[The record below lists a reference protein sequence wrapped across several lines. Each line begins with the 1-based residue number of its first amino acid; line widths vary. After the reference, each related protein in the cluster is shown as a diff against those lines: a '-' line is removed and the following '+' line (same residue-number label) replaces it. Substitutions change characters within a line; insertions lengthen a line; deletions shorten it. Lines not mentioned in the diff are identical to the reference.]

1 MGAVLT
7 LVQKYAPFGEDVAM
21 EYHIFLSYRRS
32 DQAIA
37 RAVVQELE
45 ARNVRVW
52 WDQMIEGGEDW
63 RDAIVEGLQG
73 SASLVILFSEECNA
87 SKQLKKELAIADTL
101 DKLVVPVLIEDTQP
115 KGHYLYE
122 LSTRNWVQMF
132 PKAET
137 KAAKLADKLVST
149 LNGSGIPVE
158 TDSPADRLDDVV
170 EINPV
175 AASAPVPSAAPAPA
189 RREITTPRQPVK
201 AKPHPKQKDKHRDF
215 LPFKWLDIIPI
226 VALFFGFFVMM
237 DGLDDLSF
245 DYPMELV
252 GRIMGIGALMAAAYG
267 AIVFPI
273 RYFMRR
279 RRVLR
284 AAIMYVLSSFVLFF
298 LFVGG
303 LLAYYE
309 GDLDYV
315 TGEDLVIGLVIW
327 AIMAAVA
334 IVLYAILSAARA
346 VRSFR
351 KNVEAI

>member
-7 LVQKYAPFGEDVAM
+7 SIKKYAPFGEDAAM
-21 EYHIFLSYRRS
+21 EFDLFLSYRRS

-37 RAVVQELE
+37 RAVVSELE
-45 ARNVRVW
+45 KRNVRVW
-52 WDQMIEGGEDW
+52 WDQLIEGGEDW
-63 RDAIVEGLQG
+63 RDAIVEGLQA

-122 LSTRNWVQMF
+122 LSTRNWIQMF

-137 KAAKLADKLVST
+137 KADKLADKLVST
-149 LNGSGIPVE
+149 LNGSGIPIASGPGEVAALQ
-158 TDSPADRLDDVV
+158 PAD
-170 EINPV
+170 IGP
-175 AASAPVPSAAPAPA
+175 AAEAAPATGASTAPVRVESA
-189 RREITTPRQPVK
+189 HKPTP
-201 AKPHPKQKDKHRDF
+201 KPIKVPKKDKHRDF
-215 LPFKWLDIIPI
+215 LPFKWIDIIPV
-226 VALFFGFFVMM
+226 VALFFGFMVWM
-237 DGLDDLSF
+237 DGLDELDF
-245 DYPMELV
+245 DYPMELFGQV
-252 GRIMGIGALMAAAYG
+252 MGIGALMAAAYG

-284 AAIMYVLSSFVLFF
+284 AALMYCLSSIVLLGLFF
-298 LFVGG
+298 GG

-309 GDLDYV
+309 GDFDYV
-315 TGEDLVIGLVIW
+315 TGEDMIIGLVVW
-327 AIMAAVA
+327 AVMAVVAV
-334 IVLYAILSAARA
+334 ILYAILSGVRA

-351 KNVEAI
+351 KNVEVI